1 MLSDVTIMG
10 GDGDLLFEGDVEDV
24 VDAVIV
30 VVVVFSIIL
39 LVRLFDLFLT
49 SRGLVTVR

>member
-1 MLSDVTIMG
+1 MG
-10 GDGDLLFEGDVEDV
+10 GDGDLLFGGDAEADDV
-24 VDAVIV
+24 VVDEVIV
-30 VVVVFSIIL
+30 VVVVFSII

>member
-1 MLSDVTIMG
+1 MG
-10 GDGDLLFEGDVEDV
+10 GDGDLLFGGDATEVV

-30 VVVVFSIIL
+30 VVVVFKTI
-39 LVRLFDLFLT
+39 LVRLLDLFLT